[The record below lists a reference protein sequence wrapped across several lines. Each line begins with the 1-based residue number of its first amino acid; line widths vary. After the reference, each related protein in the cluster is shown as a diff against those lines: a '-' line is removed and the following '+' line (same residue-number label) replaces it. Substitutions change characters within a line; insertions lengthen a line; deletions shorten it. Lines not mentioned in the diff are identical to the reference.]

1 MDMCRASI
9 WSTQI
14 QFLYK
19 NSFSQFG
26 YAFLNMEKCG
36 DSSGSSESL
45 DKYYLEVQTC
55 YPIAKHSNKGY
66 SELMAYVRIIDMIIC
81 FITCI
86 LLNIL
91 VFITDTFIQF
101 GEPHFPDLLNF

>member
-1 MDMCRASI
+1 MDSDVCVLGHELCLCPK

-14 QFLYK
+14 QFLCK
-19 NSFSQFG
+19 NLFSQFG
-26 YAFLNMEKCG
+26 YTFLNMEKCG

-66 SELMAYVRIIDMIIC
+66 SELMAYVTR
-81 FITCI
+81 
-86 LLNIL
+86 
-91 VFITDTFIQF
+91 
-101 GEPHFPDLLNF
+101 PHE